1 MDNQEKQVTK
11 QEDMEMINQEEIQ
24 SGNQVENLSKKPG
37 RGGKR
42 PGAGRPKG
50 DGSSKL
56 YAFRADKEV
65 AAYLDSRENKTD
77 FIKECIVRQM
87 EAGRKQQEEEALMQW
102 GEVMPTSRIKP
113 MTLPFFDVKVVAGF
127 PIPLNNDELAQDIE
141 VLKMLCPH
149 PDSSYLIRVQGRSMI
164 EAGVNDG
171 DIIIVDKSERNPTEK
186 QIAVCEL
193 NGEYTLKRVCRK
205 GGTLWLV
212 PANPEYPEIEI
223 TEGDDFSVWGVV
235 TYIIHKPVY

>member
-1 MDNQEKQVTK
+1 MNNQKNKTMSQV
-11 QEDMEMINQEEIQ
+11 DIQ
-24 SGNQVENLSKKPG
+24 SENQLNKSEEAVNV
-37 RGGKR
+37 R
-42 PGAGRPKG
+42 GAGRPKG
-50 DGSSKL
+50 TSKL

-65 AAYLDSRENKTD
+65 AAYLDSQENKTD
-77 FIKECIVRQM
+77 FIKQCITQQM
-87 EAGRKQQEEEALMQW
+87 EAVKHRKEDEVLMQL

-127 PIPLNNDELAQDIE
+127 PIPLNNDEQAQNIE

-193 NGEYTLKRVCRK
+193 NGEYTLKRVRK
-205 GGTLWLV
+205 KDGNVWLV
-212 PANPEYPEIEI
+212 PANPEYPEIEV
-223 TEGDDFSVWGVV
+223 TDGDDFSVWGVV
-235 TYIIHKPVY
+235 TYIIHKPVYK

>member
-1 MDNQEKQVTK
+1 M
-11 QEDMEMINQEEIQ
+11 
-24 SGNQVENLSKKPG
+24 
-37 RGGKR
+37 
-42 PGAGRPKG
+42 
-50 DGSSKL
+50 
-56 YAFRADKEV
+56 
-65 AAYLDSRENKTD
+65 AAYLDSQENKTD
-77 FIKECIVRQM
+77 IIKECIIRQR
-87 EAGRKQQEEEALMQW
+87 EVAKSRQEDEALMQL

-113 MTLPFFDVKVVAGF
+113 MTMPFFDVQVVAGF

-205 GGTLWLV
+205 EGTLWLV

-235 TYIIHKPVY
+235 TYIIHKPLF

>member
-1 MDNQEKQVTK
+1 MDHQKNQPSKQNAAGT
-11 QEDMEMINQEEIQ
+11 ENQLQ
-24 SGNQVENLSKKPG
+24 KPG

-50 DGSSKL
+50 TSKL

-65 AAYLDSRENKTD
+65 AAYLDSQENKTD
-77 FIKECIVRQM
+77 FIKECITRQM
-87 EAGRKQQEEEALMQW
+87 EAANSSLEDEALKQL
-102 GEVMPTSRIKP
+102 GEVLPASRIKP
-113 MTLPFFDVKVVAGF
+113 MNLPYFDVKVVAGF
-127 PIPLNNDELAQDIE
+127 PIPLNTDELAQDIE

-149 PDSSYLIRVQGRSMI
+149 PDASYLIRVQGRSMI

-171 DIIIVDKSERNPTEK
+171 DILIVDKSERNPSER

-193 NGEYTLKRVCRK
+193 NGEYTLKRVWRRE
-205 GGTLWLV
+205 GRLWLV
-212 PANPEYPEIEI
+212 PANPEYPEIEV

>member
-1 MDNQEKQVTK
+1 MGNQEKQVIK
-11 QEDMEMINQEEIQ
+11 QAENQP
-24 SGNQVENLSKKPG
+24 KKPG

-50 DGSSKL
+50 TSKL
-56 YAFRADKEV
+56 YAFRADNEV
-65 AAYLDSRENKTD
+65 AAYLDSQENK
-77 FIKECIVRQM
+77 KECIVWQM
-87 EAGRKQQEEEALMQW
+87 EVAKSRQEDEALMQL
-102 GEVMPTSRIKP
+102 GEVMPTSRVKP

-193 NGEYTLKRVCRK
+193 NGEYTLKRVCK
-205 GGTLWLV
+205 KEGILWLV
-212 PANPEYPEIEI
+212 PANPEYPEIKI
-223 TEGDDFSVWGVV
+223 IDGDDFSVWGVV

>member
-1 MDNQEKQVTK
+1 MDNQP
-11 QEDMEMINQEEIQ
+11 
-24 SGNQVENLSKKPG
+24 KKTG
-37 RGGKR
+37 KGGKR

-50 DGSSKL
+50 TSKL
-56 YAFRADKEV
+56 YSFRADKEV
-65 AAYLDSRENKTD
+65 AAFLDSQENKTD
-77 FIKECIVRQM
+77 FIKECILRQM
-87 EAGRKQQEEEALMQW
+87 ECRQEEREHKALEQF
-102 GEVMPTSRIKP
+102 GEVIATNRIKP
-113 MTLPFFDVKVVAGF
+113 MSLPYFDVKVVAGF

-193 NGEYTLKRVCRK
+193 NGEYTLKRVWRK
-205 GGTLWLV
+205 EGSLWLV

>member
-1 MDNQEKQVTK
+1 M
-11 QEDMEMINQEEIQ
+11 
-24 SGNQVENLSKKPG
+24 GNQKEQAINIAESQSANQSPKSG

-50 DGSSKL
+50 DGTSKL

-77 FIKECIVRQM
+77 FIKECIIRQM
-87 EAGRKQQEEEALMQW
+87 EISENRPGDEALEYF
-102 GEVMPTSRIKP
+102 GEVMPANCIKP

-171 DIIIVDKSERNPTEK
+171 DILIVDKSERNPTEK

-193 NGEYTLKRVCRK
+193 NGEYTLKRVWRRE
-205 GGTLWLV
+205 GRLWLV
-212 PANPEYPEIEI
+212 PANPEYPEIEV

>member
-1 MDNQEKQVTK
+1 MDNQEKQV
-11 QEDMEMINQEEIQ
+11 INQAE
-24 SGNQVENLSKKPG
+24 NQPKKPG

-50 DGSSKL
+50 DGTSKL

-65 AAYLDSRENKTD
+65 AAYLDCQENKTD
-77 FIKECIVRQM
+77 FIKECIIRQM
-87 EAGRKQQEEEALMQW
+87 EVAKSRQEDEALMQL

-113 MTLPFFDVKVVAGF
+113 MTLP
-127 PIPLNNDELAQDIE
+127 
-141 VLKMLCPH
+141 
-149 PDSSYLIRVQGRSMI
+149 
-164 EAGVNDG
+164 
-171 DIIIVDKSERNPTEK
+171 
-186 QIAVCEL
+186 VCDL
-193 NGEYTLKRVCRK
+193 NGEYTLQRVCRK

-235 TYIIHKPVY
+235 TYIIHKPIF

>member
-1 MDNQEKQVTK
+1 MNNQKNKTMSQV
-11 QEDMEMINQEEIQ
+11 DIQ
-24 SGNQVENLSKKPG
+24 SENQLNKSG

-50 DGSSKL
+50 TSKL

-65 AAYLDSRENKTD
+65 AAYLDSQENKTD
-77 FIKECIVRQM
+77 FIKQCITQQM
-87 EAGRKQQEEEALMQW
+87 GAVKHRKEDEVLMQL

-127 PIPLNNDELAQDIE
+127 PIPLNNDEQAQNIE

-193 NGEYTLKRVCRK
+193 NGEYTLKRVRK
-205 GGTLWLV
+205 KDGNVWLV
-212 PANPEYPEIEI
+212 PANPEYPEIEV
-223 TEGDDFSVWGVV
+223 TDGDDFSVWGVV
-235 TYIIHKPVY
+235 TYIIHKPVYK

>member
-1 MDNQEKQVTK
+1 MDNQEKQA
-11 QEDMEMINQEEIQ
+11 INQTE
-24 SGNQVENLSKKPG
+24 NQPKKPG

-50 DGSSKL
+50 DGTSKL

-65 AAYLDSRENKTD
+65 AAYLDSQENKTD
-77 FIKECIVRQM
+77 FIKKCITRQM
-87 EAGRKQQEEEALMQW
+87 EVAKSRQEEEALMQL
-102 GEVMPTSRIKP
+102 GEVVPTSRIKP
-113 MTLPFFDVKVVAGF
+113 LTLPFFDVKVVAGF

-149 PDSSYLIRVQGRSMI
+149 PDSSFLIRVQGRSMI

-171 DIIIVDKSERNPTEK
+171 DIIIVDKSERN
-186 QIAVCEL
+186 
-193 NGEYTLKRVCRK
+193 GEYTLKRVCRK
-205 GGTLWLV
+205 GGSLWLV

-223 TEGDDFSVWGVV
+223 TDGDDFSVWGVV
-235 TYIIHKPVY
+235 TYIIHKPIF